1 MDRIDSRQHGDF
13 VKHRGCP
20 SRAHQHKAFDG
31 QERRKPE
38 YRMDAL
44 GRPQPIGDEDPPSEF
59 SWTYSASPTPFDG
72 AKRFVTGVKVM
83 EADGS
88 SSVHPITPAK
98 EFGAGDSSSFTMPAK
113 PITRVTTETI
123 DGQKCQRVQAQG
135 ALTAQMVWTWYREKV
150 GGVSWDGKRL
160 PEDVRELEH
169 DRVMG
174 WEYMAQRCNEHCR
187 LDFVLPPGVG
197 LRGVEPIGND

>member
-1 MDRIDSRQHGDF
+1 MSEGEI
-13 VKHRGCP
+13 
-20 SRAHQHKAFDG
+20 KARSDAERTWSG
-31 QERRKPE
+31 QPRERVG
-38 YRMDAL
+38 A
-44 GRPQPIGDEDPPSEF
+44 PP
-59 SWTYSASPTPFDG
+59 
-72 AKRFVTGVKVM
+72 
-83 EADGS
+83 
-88 SSVHPITPAK
+88 
-98 EFGAGDSSSFTMPAK
+98 K
-113 PITRVTTETI
+113 PITRVTTETL

-197 LRGVEPIGND
+197 LRGIDPINDD